1 MPSVV
6 LDGLG
11 DERPVITNLEHRD
24 TFIRRTPPSIGMET
38 KLQKIVGILS
48 KKYEINEWWME
59 YTPFETLVSII
70 LSQRT
75 YWKNVKI
82 ATERFD
88 ERFNGVE
95 DVARASVKEIEEVIK
110 PAGLYRVRARR
121 IKNIAED
128 LVEKYDGKTD
138 KILNLPYDDARKKLA
153 PIKGIGPKTA
163 DVFLMAIKGERVLPV
178 DVHIFRIMKR
188 LGIAGE
194 RDDYESL
201 RTKLESDIPPEERMK
216 AHLILI
222 EFGRQIC
229 SAQNPK
235 CEECPI
241 RRYREVTL

>member
-1 MPSVV
+1 
-6 LDGLG
+6 
-11 DERPVITNLEHRD
+11 
-24 TFIRRTPPSIGMET
+24 MET

-48 KKYEINEWWME
+48 EKYEINEWWTE

-82 ATERFD
+82 AIERFD

-138 KILNLPYDDARKKLA
+138 KILNLPYDDARKKLTS
-153 PIKGIGPKTA
+153 IKGIGPKTA

-201 RTKLESDIPPEERMK
+201 RAKLESAIPPEERMK

-229 SAQNPK
+229 SANPK

-241 RRYREVTL
+241 RRYCEVTL